1 MGWFRRRKNTEA
13 VAESAPEQ
21 EVAEGVDGGESGADA
36 SQVADGEQE
45 VDYRLNGPWDI
56 NEVATI
62 EDLVDA
68 GALQIPLLPG
78 AQLQFTTDA
87 QQQNIIGVVYIKD
100 GSALQLQAF
109 AAPKSQ
115 GIWDSVRLD
124 MRSSIAKQG
133 GSSQEVVG
141 PFGKE
146 LEAQM
151 PLPDSKKFAPHRF
164 LGIDGPRWLLR
175 VSLYG
180 KAGYDKQASQEML
193 SVLEKL
199 VINRG
204 EEPFPPR
211 ELLPL
216 HLPKGDFMAREM
228 PQQ

>member
-21 EVAEGVDGGESGADA
+21 EVAEGVDGGESGVGV

-45 VDYRLNGPWDI
+45 VNYRLNGPWDI
-56 NEVATI
+56 SEVATS
-62 EDLVDA
+62 EDLADA

>member
-13 VAESAPEQ
+13 VAESVPEQ
-21 EVAEGVDGGESGADA
+21 EVAEGIDGIDGIAGA

-45 VDYRLNGPWDI
+45 IDYRLNGPWDI
-56 NEVATI
+56 SEVATT

-87 QQQNIIGVVYIKD
+87 QQQNIIGVVYIKN

-180 KAGYDKQASQEML
+180 KAGYDKPASQEML

-216 HLPKGDFMAREM
+216 HLPKGDFMAREI